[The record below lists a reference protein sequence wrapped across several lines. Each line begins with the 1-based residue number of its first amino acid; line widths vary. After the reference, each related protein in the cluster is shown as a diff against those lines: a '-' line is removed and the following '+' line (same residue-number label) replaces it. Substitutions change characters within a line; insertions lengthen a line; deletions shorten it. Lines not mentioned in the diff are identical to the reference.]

1 MTRPRSRGNGEG
13 TIIERADGRIVVRLF
28 VDGHR
33 IERTART
40 KADGKVLLKAMLD
53 RKAAGLALDADHL
66 SVGAYLLQWL
76 ETARPNVRPKTWE
89 RYEQIVRLDA
99 TPALG
104 HVPLMKLGPHH
115 LQGLY
120 ARRLDAGRSPTTVHH
135 LHRVLHR
142 ALRQAERWGLVGRN
156 PVALVDAPRRA
167 KPEMRAL
174 VPEEAQRLLDAADG
188 DRLEALFVL
197 AITTG
202 MRQGE
207 LFGLRWADVDL
218 DAATLS
224 VRQAVQWLKGG
235 PVCTQPKTAR
245 SRRSISLTRRAIAA
259 LRQHRVR
266 QAEERLKIGQ
276 AWRDGGLV
284 FTNIVGGPLEP
295 HNVVRRSFQPV
306 LARSG
311 LPRVRFHDMRH
322 TAATILLAQGV
333 HPNLVSEMLA
343 CPSISLTLD
352 TYSHVIPTM
361 HAAAADA
368 MDAALDKRSS

>member
-53 RKAAGLALDADHL
+53 RKAAGLALDADRL

-99 TPALG
+99 TRALG

-276 AWRDGGLV
+276 AWRDGGPSVHEYRRRAAGAAQRSAALV
-284 FTNIVGGPLEP
+284 PTSVSARGPAP
-295 HNVVRRSFQPV
+295 RSLPRHAAHGSYDP
-306 LARSG
+306 ARSG
-311 LPRVRFHDMRH
+311 RTPEARQRD
-322 TAATILLAQGV
+322 AGV
-333 HPNLVSEMLA
+333 SQHL
-343 CPSISLTLD
+343 
-352 TYSHVIPTM
+352 
-361 HAAAADA
+361 ADA
-368 MDAALDKRSS
+368 RHLLPCNTDHARCGSRCDGCCAR